1 MKKKDSSAIP
11 KYDLEKHYR
20 TVLPLGPLKREDET
34 TAGTGTVLDKL
45 GVEEGQLPNGLRYF
59 IGQCRKPEN
68 RAALALAVD
77 VGSVFENEEER
88 GVATS

>member
-20 TVLPLGPLKREDET
+20 TVLPLGPLKREDEST
-34 TAGTGTVLDKL
+34 LTGTSPAEP

-68 RAALALAVD
+68 RAALFLAVD
-77 VGSVFENEEER
+77 VGSVFGE
-88 GVATS
+88 